1 MAGAA
6 AGPSIGSDSRRGR
19 HGQAL
24 ETLRSRDLRDM
35 GPQQQWMGR
44 GLQKNQSGQREG
56 GGGRGHSAGQLM
68 ASGCERP

>member
-6 AGPSIGSDSRRGR
+6 GGQSSGSDSRGGR
-19 HGQAL
+19 QGQAL
-24 ETLRSRDLRDM
+24 ETLRLRDLRDM